1 MTPQDKGCVDSSQ
14 SQGHFA
20 PRPQMALLARFIPN
34 SALAECTCSLYVRVL
49 ILFQVVGLS
58 RASSALPDTTYLSQ
72 TGTEQPELA
81 CQLLEAF
88 TVFFL
93 FIYIIS
99 NIFYRAIQFG

>member
-20 PRPQMALLARFIPN
+20 PRPQMALVATCIPN
-34 SALAECTCSLYVRVL
+34 SALAECTCSLYSVL

-58 RASSALPDTTYLSQ
+58 RASSALLDTTYLSQ

-88 TVFFL
+88 TVF
-93 FIYIIS
+93 IYLY
-99 NIFYRAIQFG
+99 N